1 MATRAIVLAGGGL
14 TGIGWELGVLLG
26 MQTGGVDV
34 TAWDRI
40 VGTSAGSVVGASLG
54 SADGLSRLTSNL
66 GAVEP
71 GALSAHEDSVD
82 RDLLARIHELWYGAA
97 DVTTGPDQATRAEIG
112 RLALGFQPERE
123 AEFVGVVERILPTT
137 EWPAAL
143 LTTAVD
149 ASDGAFRTFDAGS
162 AVPLAAAVAASCAVP
177 GVFPPVTVAGH
188 RYMDGG
194 VGSASN
200 AGLAGGHDLIVVIGP
215 VWPDTPPEHRY
226 FTEIAALRAAGSRVV
241 EVVLDEASARIF
253 GSDLIDVTR
262 ATQAGMAGFPLG
274 LRAAQE
280 IAAA

>member
-26 MQTGGVDV
+26 MQTGGIDV

-82 RDLLARIHELWYGAA
+82 RELLARIRELWYDTADAA
-97 DVTTGPDQATRAEIG
+97 TGPDQVVRAEIG
-112 RLALGFQPERE
+112 RLASAYLPERE
-123 AEFVGVVERILPTT
+123 AEFVGVLERVLPTT

-143 LTTAVD
+143 MTTAVD
-149 ASDGAFRTFDAGS
+149 ASDGAFRTFDADSG
-162 AVPLAAAVAASCAVP
+162 VPLAAAVAASCAVP
-177 GVFPPVTVAGH
+177 GVFPPVTVAGR
-188 RYMDGG
+188 RYIDGG

-200 AGLAGGHDLIVVIGP
+200 ALLAAGRDLIVVVAP

-226 FTEIAALRAAGSRVV
+226 FQEIAALRAAGSRVV
-241 EVVLDEASARIF
+241 EVVLDEAAAGIF
-253 GSDLIDVTR
+253 DSDLIDVEE
-262 ATQAGMAGFPLG
+262 ASQAGMVGFPLG
-274 LRAAQE
+274 VRAAQE

>member
-26 MQTGGVDV
+26 MQTGGIDV

-54 SADGLSRLTSNL
+54 SPDGLSRLTSNL

-71 GALSAHEDSVD
+71 GALGAHEDLVD
-82 RDLLARIHELWYGAA
+82 RDLLTQINELWYGTA
-97 DVTTGPDQATRAEIG
+97 DVTTGPDQAVRAEIG
-112 RLALGFQPERE
+112 RLASAYLPERE

-149 ASDGAFRTFDAGS
+149 ASDGSFRTFDAGS
-162 AVPLAAAVAASCAVP
+162 DVPLAAAVAASCAVP

-200 AGLAGGHDLIVVIGP
+200 AGLAAGHDLIVVVAP
-215 VWPDTPPEHRY
+215 VWPDTPSDHRY
-226 FTEIAALRAAGSRVV
+226 FQEVAALRAADSRVV
-241 EVVLDEASARIF
+241 EVVLDEASAAIF
-253 GSDLIDVTR
+253 GSDLIDVAR
-262 ATQAGMAGFPLG
+262 ATQAGMAGFALG

-280 IAAA
+280 IAAT